1 MKGTKIGCREGDCGA
16 CTILVGELKDGKLQ
30 YRSMTSCLMPLTNAH
45 GKHIVTIEG
54 VNFPDKLNVVQQA
67 MAENGAT
74 QCGFCT
80 PGFVMSLSGYCL
92 NHLSASSDGVIAA
105 IDGNICRCTGY
116 KSIERAAIAI
126 HEQLQ
131 ICNDPIEFVANN
143 EMMPA
148 YFKNIKSRLENLF
161 SEQQQKANTFEITS
175 GSFVGGGTDLYV
187 QRHGEMGHDNS
198 YLFDKPELNFIRQE
212 QNTCLMGPAVTISDL
227 RESEIIN
234 KHIPHFHKFSK
245 LVSSTPIRNMATV
258 AGNFV
263 NASPIGDFSI
273 FFLALDASITLKQ
286 KSEERTLPLR
296 DFYKGYKQLNKEPDE
311 YIIGISFNLPQE
323 NSFFNF
329 EKVSKRTHLDIASVN
344 SALYLELNNN
354 VIKKAGIS
362 AGGVGPVPLYLRKTS
377 AFLEGKIMN
386 DTLIDEAIA
395 VMKTEIAPISDARG
409 TKEYKTLLLSQLFKA
424 HFINLNKK

>member
-1 MKGTKIGCREGDCGA
+1 MRQRTN
-16 CTILVGELKDGKLQ
+16 ELTSR
-30 YRSMTSCLMPLTNAH
+30 RSWS
-45 GKHIVTIEG
+45 
-54 VNFPDKLNVVQQA
+54 
-67 MAENGAT
+67 
-74 QCGFCT
+74 
-80 PGFVMSLSGYCL
+80 
-92 NHLSASSDGVIAA
+92 
-105 IDGNICRCTGY
+105 
-116 KSIERAAIAI
+116 
-126 HEQLQ
+126 
-131 ICNDPIEFVANN
+131 
-143 EMMPA
+143 
-148 YFKNIKSRLENLF
+148 
-161 SEQQQKANTFEITS
+161 
-175 GSFVGGGTDLYV
+175 
-187 QRHGEMGHDNS
+187 
-198 YLFDKPELNFIRQE
+198 
-212 QNTCLMGPAVTISDL
+212 AVTISDL